1 VDLFYGHIGAID
13 VLARGL
19 LNAAALL
26 EGGEL
31 TSFIDQRYAGW
42 HTESARTMLEGR
54 ASLAAIADA
63 AVASNV
69 TPVAHSGR
77 QEYLENIVSRY
88 TSS

>member
-1 VDLFYGHIGAID
+1 M
-13 VLARGL
+13 
-19 LNAAALL
+19 L

-42 HTESARTMLEGR
+42 RTESARAMIEGR
-54 ASLAAIADA
+54 STLAAIADA
-63 AVASNV
+63 AVADSV
-69 TPVAHSGR
+69 TPMARSGR